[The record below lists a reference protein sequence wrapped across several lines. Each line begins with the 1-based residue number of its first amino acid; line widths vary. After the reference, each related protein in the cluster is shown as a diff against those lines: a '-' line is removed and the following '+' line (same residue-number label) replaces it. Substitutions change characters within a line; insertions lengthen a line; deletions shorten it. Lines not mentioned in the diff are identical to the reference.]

1 MRIATIID
9 KGLLEF
15 KSTIIKDFILAF
27 CDSQFIAKYDYLE
40 MLSQLIEI
48 FYYYWS
54 KVDEGVSD
62 MYIEFDLGI
71 IQLIINFYCLFS
83 HFC

>member
-1 MRIATIID
+1 LDSPKVRIATIID

-48 FYYYWS
+48 FYYY
-54 KVDEGVSD
+54 
-62 MYIEFDLGI
+62 
-71 IQLIINFYCLFS
+71 
-83 HFC
+83 